1 MYNTQQVDIRDWHL
15 LKSTRQTSNLKR
27 ARKASRKEALTNRLS
42 FFMPGSTNPIALQ
55 ILQILF
61 LLSVLSVY
69 ILVCFMLIYQQ
80 ATPTLRL
87 VSGNSFLM
95 VIQRFLVNISNSRRF
110 TVIMVVSI
118 VLFFFLN
125 SSLIAVLSAI
135 SQFLIILSRIV
146 MQSVSS
152 APFNTRLV
160 VFSLNE
166 SIYVHSGVKT
176 LSLLSSFTPCF
187 LALLMI
193 MYPLSFIMRLLL
205 TSDSLGYLPALHTL
219 WFCVDVVKS
228 SLALLL

>member
-1 MYNTQQVDIRDWHL
+1 
-15 LKSTRQTSNLKR
+15 
-27 ARKASRKEALTNRLS
+27 
-42 FFMPGSTNPIALQ
+42 
-55 ILQILF
+55 
-61 LLSVLSVY
+61 
-69 ILVCFMLIYQQ
+69 
-80 ATPTLRL
+80 
-87 VSGNSFLM
+87 M
-95 VIQRFLVNISNSRRF
+95 VIQRFLVNISNSRKF

-118 VLFFFLN
+118 VLFFFFLN
-125 SSLIAVLSAI
+125 SALIAVLSAI
-135 SQFLIILSRIV
+135 SQFLIILSRMV

-176 LSLLSSFTPCF
+176 LLLLSSFTPCF

-205 TSDSLGYLPALHTL
+205 ISDSLGYLPALHTS

-228 SLALLL
+228 SVALLLWVVFPFATV

>member
-1 MYNTQQVDIRDWHL
+1 
-15 LKSTRQTSNLKR
+15 
-27 ARKASRKEALTNRLS
+27 
-42 FFMPGSTNPIALQ
+42 
-55 ILQILF
+55 
-61 LLSVLSVY
+61 
-69 ILVCFMLIYQQ
+69 
-80 ATPTLRL
+80 
-87 VSGNSFLM
+87 M

-160 VFSLNE
+160 VFSFNE
-166 SIYVHSGVKT
+166 SIYVYSGVKT
-176 LSLLSSFTPCF
+176 LSLLCSFTPCF

-193 MYPLSFIMRLLL
+193 MYSLSFIMRLLL
-205 TSDSLGYLPALHTL
+205 TSDSLGYLPVLHTL

-228 SLALLL
+228 SLALLLWVVFPFATV